1 MITQE
6 QGRAYIS
13 AIKSEYG
20 ITYKDIA
27 DMLEIST
34 SHLSLYLNGKRNFKR
49 SVLYKLETK
58 INSLKGEQN
67 NYV

>member
-49 SVLYKLETK
+49 SVLYKLETQIQN
-58 INSLKGEQN
+58 INGEYAN
-67 NYV
+67 V